1 MIGVCNSIFP
11 LENLR
16 YAIILVQKTKSSHS
30 KNVVIPDKKNRFS
43 IFLPKR
49 FPYISFTRLQGKN
62 FLFSYSI
69 IPLQPPIKMRIQ
81 GFARM
86 SEFLR

>member
-1 MIGVCNSIFP
+1 MIGVCYSIFP

-16 YAIILVQKTKSSHS
+16 YAIILVQKGKSSHS

-49 FPYISFTRLQGKN
+49 FPYISLLQGKN
-62 FLFSYSI
+62 FLFYYSI

-86 SEFLR
+86 SECLR

>member
-16 YAIILVQKTKSSHS
+16 YAIILVQKRKSSHS
-30 KNVVIPDKKNRFS
+30 KNVVIPDKKIVFPFFS
-43 IFLPKR
+43 QKGSCIFH
-49 FPYISFTRLQGKN
+49 FQGKN

-86 SEFLR
+86 SECLR